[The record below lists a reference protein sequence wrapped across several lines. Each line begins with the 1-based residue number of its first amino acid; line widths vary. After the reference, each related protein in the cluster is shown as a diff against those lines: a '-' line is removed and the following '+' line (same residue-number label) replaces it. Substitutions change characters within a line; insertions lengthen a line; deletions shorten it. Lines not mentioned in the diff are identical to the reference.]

1 MNPVYLTLDD
11 VKHKLSLPWEGVV
24 FAVDAPNTIYRKISQ
39 RPYWK
44 WIKSDKDI
52 ADYRKV
58 FNESVIVGKVH

>member
-1 MNPVYLTLDD
+1 MYLTIDD
-11 VKHKLSLPWEGVV
+11 IKDILSRPWEGRV

-58 FNESVIVGKVH
+58 FNESVIVGSVK

>member
-1 MNPVYLTLDD
+1 MYLTIDD
-11 VKHKLSLPWEGVV
+11 IKDILSRPWVGRV

-58 FNESVIVGKVH
+58 FNESVIVGSVK